1 MIAGFLTSHIKT
13 VQEIQEGQHHVC
25 FQYSSQ
31 DSSLKCRKS
40 HVTRMS
46 SNPTSW
52 NTVGAG
58 PEPEFLLCFQ
68 LILCT
73 LRAHWSDLRGHQ
85 HSSLSLK
92 TVDKIYTGT
101 ASLQLLL
108 FLYCGM
114 RRLPGSCNPW
124 ENLFANPVTGRKCGN
139 KLQARPCQAPPQSLE
154 QVAHSNRNQ
163 HVEKG
168 QGVPQCSS
176 RESLPVGCIIHS
188 SP

>member
-1 MIAGFLTSHIKT
+1 
-13 VQEIQEGQHHVC
+13 
-25 FQYSSQ
+25 
-31 DSSLKCRKS
+31 
-40 HVTRMS
+40 MS

-58 PEPEFLLCFQ
+58 PEPEFLFCFQ

-73 LRAHWSDLRGHQ
+73 LRAHQSDLRGHQ
-85 HSSLSLK
+85 HSSLRLK
-92 TVDKIYTGT
+92 RVDKIYTGT
-101 ASLQLLL
+101 TSLQLLL
-108 FLYCGM
+108 FLYCGR
-114 RRLPGSCNPW
+114 RRLPGSCSPW
-124 ENLFANPVTGRKCGN
+124 ENLFTNAAPGRKCGN
-139 KLQARPCQAPPQSLE
+139 KLQAKPMPSTSLSLE